1 MALLRRALLVVLL
14 LRVALGGQASASRDR
29 DGAGRFDPTRVA
41 HVSWYP
47 RAFLHKGFLS
57 DAECDHLIALAKER
71 RLEKSMVVDRE
82 SGKSVESEAR
92 TSSGVFL
99 TKTQDEVVARKEER
113 IAAWTFLPP
122 ENGEPIQVL
131 RYKNGEKYEPHFDY
145 FNDKHNQ
152 LIGGQRIATV
162 LMYLS
167 HVKMGGETI
176 FPDSEDQLTQEKDDT
191 WSECATLGYAVKPVK
206 GDALLFF
213 SLHPIATTDTKSL
226 HGSCPVIEGEKW
238 SATKWIHVRSLSFGF
253 PKARTGDCQDEDD
266 SRVCFL
272 TYGAAPCLRC
282 GGRFSRH
289 TCGAECAARC
299 GAVGHKPNRLDM
311 CPRWAAA
318 GECARNPEYMVGT
331 RASPGSCRKSCNTCR
346 V

>member
-1 MALLRRALLVVLL
+1 MALLRRALLAVLL

-41 HVSWYP
+41 HVSWHP

-57 DAECDHLIALAKER
+57 DAECDHLALVR
-71 RLEKSMVVDRE
+71 YDTMVE
-82 SGKSVESEAR
+82 SGSCV
-92 TSSGVFL
+92 
-99 TKTQDEVVARKEER
+99 
-113 IAAWTFLPP
+113 II

-191 WSECATLGYAVKPVK
+191 WPECATLGYAVKPVK

-213 SLHPIATTDTKSL
+213 SLHPNATTDTKSL

-238 SATKWIHVRSLSFGF
+238 SARNGSMCDPCPSVSRRQGRAIAKTKIYVPKVGCGRRVREEPGVHGGYQSL
-253 PKARTGDCQDEDD
+253 AW
-266 SRVCFL
+266 FL
-272 TYGAAPCLRC
+272 
-282 GGRFSRH
+282 
-289 TCGAECAARC
+289 
-299 GAVGHKPNRLDM
+299 
-311 CPRWAAA
+311 
-318 GECARNPEYMVGT
+318 PEEL
-331 RASPGSCRKSCNTCR
+331 
-346 V
+346 